1 MFRRGLQPK
10 SLLKNTLAALLA
22 ITLSGAYC
30 LFCCQE
36 IVAAVKQ
43 SHTPQAHASQS
54 ENCHF
59 SKTKSAESSKKP
71 TAVNSFECCGMRFSF
86 FVAKLEKKEFPQ
98 QTLVAATNSF
108 GFPESVKSVKNAAS
122 TAPGY
127 RAPILESRDLHVKNC
142 VFRI

>member
-10 SLLKNTLAALLA
+10 TLLKNTLAALLT

-36 IVAAVKQ
+36 IIAAAKQ
-43 SHTPQAHASQS
+43 SHKPKAHVSQS

-59 SKTKSAESSKKP
+59 SKTKSAESTK
-71 TAVNSFECCGMRFSF
+71 TTTVVNAFECCSLRFSF
-86 FVAKLEKKEFPQ
+86 FVAKLEKKKFPQ
-98 QTLVAATNSF
+98 QIFVPVTDFFS
-108 GFPESVKSVKNAAS
+108 FPESVKSLRTADSAAFR
-122 TAPGY
+122 Y
-127 RAPILESRDLHVKNC
+127 RAPTLESRDLHIKNC